1 MNALAGFY
9 KQHAEHARLVKVYP
23 EAEVVRDSL
32 PWSLV
37 SAYCDTF
44 EGEELPATCNESL
57 RDKARTHYAR
67 ACAVATG
74 VKRIAWP
81 VACAEACHVAAYAT
95 LKCEQLYLEQSWH
108 RSMLTSVQREFK
120 PSGSASLYPKID
132 FAFWVKYGSWSFCP
146 SCGSYHFND
155 KYFSQEVYQYQT
167 TSTSPDLWRHTGGRC
182 PALPWSTLIS
192 KSA

>member
-1 MNALAGFY
+1 MMNLLHSENAKLNKKTTAAFTRIRTALGHAQEIAEELIPMNALAGFY
-9 KQHAEHARLVKVYP
+9 KQHADHARLVKVYP
-23 EAEVVRDSL
+23 DAEVVRDAL

-44 EGEELPATCNESL
+44 EGEELPATCYESL

-108 RSMLTSVQREFK
+108 RSMLTSVQ
-120 PSGSASLYPKID
+120 SSS
-132 FAFWVKYGSWSFCP
+132 
-146 SCGSYHFND
+146 
-155 KYFSQEVYQYQT
+155 
-167 TSTSPDLWRHTGGRC
+167 STSQRC
-182 PALPWSTLIS
+182 
-192 KSA
+192 SAAFVSRSPCH